1 MELSESAYE
10 SQKYNATCAALRS
23 DRYRYGLEQ
32 GCSIGVL
39 STRLA
44 ARCNRFLGVDLAA
57 TAVEQAARRLSPIP
71 VASAIVAHI
80 PTEWP
85 DGQFD
90 LIILSE
96 VIYYLNLTDINLLT
110 IKIAA
115 TAMPGAE
122 CVLVNWCGHTDT
134 HFTGLGARVAFCDAL
149 AKVTNFQTKQ
159 NCGTDDYDHVTLL
172 LD

>member
-1 MELSESAYE
+1 MTDFAAHFDRLYSENPDPWNHSESAYE

-39 STRLA
+39 GTRLA

-96 VIYYLNLTDINLLT
+96 VIYYLNLADIKLLT

-115 TAMPGAE
+115 
-122 CVLVNWCGHTDT
+122 
-134 HFTGLGARVAFCDAL
+134 FTGLGARVAFCDAL